1 MRKSLLTVCAV
12 TGLGLVPV
20 AHASMPGAIEQ
31 CGRLYN
37 EYAATSRDVGSGPG
51 GVASMLKSLGSLCP
65 DPSES
70 AFSEFFPRTT
80 HKPSDWFTA
89 NSSGTCAPVH
99 RMTPAWLID
108 YDQKRGIVDHTRN
121 EVRNPDGSLAS
132 VDVVMPMGDG
142 LELVY
147 HYFHA
152 IDGCTAYQAAR
163 SSRLNELK

>member
-1 MRKSLLTVCAV
+1 
-12 TGLGLVPV
+12 
-20 AHASMPGAIEQ
+20 
-31 CGRLYN
+31 
-37 EYAATSRDVGSGPG
+37 
-51 GVASMLKSLGSLCP
+51 MLKSLGSLCP

-163 SSRLNELK
+163 SGRLNELK